1 MSRSTDRLRN
11 FVENELGEASEED
24 VQARLDELDD
34 LEAGLDD
41 ARLREH
47 EEALSTL
54 AGGTRYRIVRLLAAA
69 DGDLAICELSP
80 LVDVSYASVSRALG
94 ELADMGLV
102 EGRKEGRWWYYET
115 TERTEQLLAALEA
128 EEAAE
133 AA

>member
-1 MSRSTDRLRN
+1 MSGSADRLRN
-11 FVENELGEASEED
+11 LVENELGEASEKD

-47 EEALSTL
+47 VEVLSTL
-54 AGGTRYRIVRLLAAA
+54 AGDTRYLIVRLLAAA

-94 ELADMGLV
+94 ELADVGLV
-102 EGRKEGRWWYYET
+102 EGQKEGRWWYYET
-115 TERTEQLLAALEA
+115 TERAERLLAALET
-128 EEAAE
+128 EAFA
-133 AA
+133 